1 MENGMDNI
9 YVVLSNGNVH
19 SAHKSIE
26 KASSQVADLCRFEFD
41 NVQYDERGFAQ
52 SESGAVSIKEV
63 LLQN

>member
-1 MENGMDNI
+1 MELI
-9 YVVLSNGNVH
+9 YVVISNGDAH

-52 SESGAVSIKEV
+52 SESGAVRICE
-63 LLQN
+63 LMLQN

>member
-1 MENGMDNI
+1 MENV
-9 YVVLSNGNVH
+9 YVVISNGSAY
-19 SAHKSIE
+19 SAHRSIE

-52 SESGAVSIKEV
+52 SESGAVRIYEL